1 MKGFIC
7 TIEEALE
14 LQRHCL
20 SDMVASWF
28 YDRRS
33 RRVFERNTAMYD
45 IMRLSTPNDLIPAWT
60 VLDLGRALGT
70 EIRLPDGRQLEV
82 IHTNQYSGLRDE
94 ITDRWYRISTDE
106 ACFELAGEAS
116 NRARLLIFCLQ
127 SGLLNPEFVNQS
139 ISHHDY

>member
-20 SDMVASWF
+20 SDMVATWF

-33 RRVFERNTAMYD
+33 RRFFERSAAMYD
-45 IMRLSTPNDLIPAWT
+45 IMRMSAPNDLIPAWT

-82 IHTNQYSGLRDE
+82 INTCQYSGLRDE
-94 ITDRWYRISTDE
+94 RTDKWYRVSIDE
-106 ACFELAGEAS
+106 ACFEMAGEAS

-127 SGLLNPEFVNQS
+127 NGLLNPEFVNQS